1 MQQCAAMCSES
12 PESGKVP
19 LVKCKV
25 ADGGL
30 PARRVVPSGREV
42 TPMETLL
49 EVVKLA
55 TGLVSLASGIIRI
68 VFDLRA
74 GRDAKKKRR

>member
-1 MQQCAAMCSES
+1 
-12 PESGKVP
+12 
-19 LVKCKV
+19 
-25 ADGGL
+25 
-30 PARRVVPSGREV
+30 
-42 TPMETLL
+42 METLL